1 MHVANVVASLP
12 YGALQPP
19 VVSEHSTITAS
30 SSTGNDTNGTGSSN
44 ADQMNQA
51 TNLAV
56 SSTAQGNG
64 FSFTPPTVPLV
75 KDGKYSGDKRLLQFL
90 TFCLSVYEI
99 YRQCWVKFLNVQ
111 RNVEL
116 IATEQRLEL
125 RGAVQASET
134 GERGSIQSYTNT
146 YSIIQLHETC
156 KRYVCWRCNRG
167 STILLINVHRK
178 SN

>member
-44 ADQMNQA
+44 AGQMNQA

-75 KDGKYSGDKRLLQFL
+75 KDGKRQRRQTPFAIPYIV
-90 TFCLSVYEI
+90 SV
-99 YRQCWVKFLNVQ
+99 R
-111 RNVEL
+111 
-116 IATEQRLEL
+116 
-125 RGAVQASET
+125 
-134 GERGSIQSYTNT
+134 
-146 YSIIQLHETC
+146 
-156 KRYVCWRCNRG
+156 
-167 STILLINVHRK
+167 INYI
-178 SN
+178 